1 MEIAP
6 MSHPTDEQLLDY
18 ADDPSGALA
27 HLARH
32 VSDCDAC
39 SAYVAIQAML
49 TTAIRADHAAAPP
62 AAVLLQAQ
70 QLMAERPAS
79 AVADLLAKVTAPAR
93 RIIAEVIFDSW
104 GTLAP
109 GLSGVRGV
117 AVVRHLTLA
126 AGPAEFDLRLT
137 PPVAPK
143 KTWSLLGQ
151 ISSDDPVSQIELISR
166 KAAPVTAAADTGGMF
181 RAELPE
187 GDWDVIMHMKDFV
200 YVLPK
205 LPVRR
210 GVQ

>member
-1 MEIAP
+1 MEIDP

-18 ADDPSGALA
+18 ADDPAGAPA
-27 HLARH
+27 HRAGH
-32 VSDCDAC
+32 VADCDAC
-39 SAYVAIQAML
+39 GAYVATHAML
-49 TTAIRADHAAAPP
+49 ATAIRADHSDAPP
-62 AAVLLQAQ
+62 AAVLLRAQ
-70 QLMAERPAS
+70 RLMAERPGS
-79 AVADLLAKVTAPAR
+79 AVADRLAKVTAPAR
-93 RIIAEVIFDSW
+93 RIVAEVIFDSW

-109 GLSGVRGV
+109 GLSGVRGGGG
-117 AVVRHLTLA
+117 ARHLTLA

-143 KTWSLLGQ
+143 KTWSLMGQ
-151 ISSDDPVSQIELISR
+151 VSSDDPVSQIELISR
-166 KAAPVTAAADTGGMF
+166 KAATVTAAADTGGIF